1 MYRLSVILFL
11 VFASVGFAQG
21 NKVDLSIDPATAEI
35 GETFEISITSTVTGN
50 IDFGNLPD
58 EFIQDYAVR
67 QGTTQQRDM
76 NGNVIIQNYYV
87 FSGIIKKPGNYTFG
101 PVSISTGNK
110 TYVSNTAVINISPKV
125 KMKSGVVSSKQFR
138 DPAFGVIEVNKMTLY
153 EGEPL
158 LIRSKVY
165 ARYKP
170 THVQNYVE
178 YGINGTIAKY
188 PIGNSSSFKTTIE
201 RFRGEDFYAIDHD
214 KNIVFPTGVGKTT
227 IEPFKLNLHQ
237 GYQSFP
243 LESSSLTVTV
253 LPLPANPPK
262 DFIGAVGD
270 FTVSRR
276 IPEKKFDQGD
286 VIKIIVTV
294 SGVGNLQNITIPQ
307 LNLPKGY
314 TIYGDP
320 VVDNDYS
327 IGVRGAEGKITYE
340 FNVEVSVS
348 GQRVLPPMTITY
360 FDPQREEYVQ
370 VSSKSDS
377 LNVKPSKNFNP
388 KPENSEDG
396 SRSTE
401 LIVQE
406 FNPRENSG
414 SVEPGSIFGT
424 GIFWGGVT
432 IPVTTAFLFLFF
444 MRTRENIEEK
454 TAAKQVKNK
463 RSGETNK
470 LLSETKALLQSGES
484 KTFYDSLEKTLRSG
498 FAASIAKEEDEV
510 LSKQEI
516 IDHAASKSVDLKNK
530 VIDLLGQC
538 EIAKYSFG
546 LENDQRNEH
555 FKELELI
562 LQQLNKRK

>member
-1 MYRLSVILFL
+1 M
-11 VFASVGFAQG
+11 
-21 NKVDLSIDPATAEI
+21 
-35 GETFEISITSTVTGN
+35 EISNVSPISGP
-50 IDFGNLPD
+50 IDFGHLPD

-67 QGTTQQRDM
+67 QGTTQQRDV
-76 NGNVIIQNYYV
+76 NGNLIVQNYYV

-101 PVSISTGNK
+101 PVSVSSGNK
-110 TYVSNTAVINISPKV
+110 TYVSNTAMIHISPKV
-125 KMKSGVVSSKQFR
+125 KMKSGAISSKQFR
-138 DPAFGVIEVNKMTLY
+138 DPAFGVIEVNKTTLY

-158 LIRSKVY
+158 LVRSKVY
-165 ARYKP
+165 SRYKP

-178 YGINGTIAKY
+178 YDINGTIVKY

-214 KNIVFPTGVGKTT
+214 KNIVFPTGVGKVA

-253 LPLPANPPK
+253 LPLPANPPN

-270 FTVSRR
+270 FDVSRR

-294 SGVGNLQNITIPQ
+294 SGVGNLQNITVPQ

-320 VVDNDYS
+320 VIDEDYT

-340 FNVEVSVS
+340 FNVEVTIA
-348 GQRVLPPMTITY
+348 GQHELPPMTITY

-370 VSSKSDS
+370 VSTRADS
-377 LNVKPSKNFNP
+377 LNVKPSKNFNANP
-388 KPENSEDG
+388 SDSDDG

-401 LIVQE
+401 LVVQE

-414 SVEPGSIFGT
+414 SIEPGSIFGT

-432 IPVTTAFLFLFF
+432 IPVSAAFLFLLF
-444 MRTRENIEEK
+444 MRTRDNLEEK
-454 TAAKQVKNK
+454 TAAKQVRNK
-463 RSGETNK
+463 RSGEISK
-470 LLSETKALLQSGES
+470 WLAETRSLLQSDDI
-484 KTFYDSLEKTLRSG
+484 KAFYDSLEKTLRSG
-498 FAASIAKEEDEV
+498 FAASIAVDEDKI
-510 LSKQEI
+510 LSKQEM
-516 IDHAASKSVDLKNK
+516 IDHAATKSDDLKNQ
-530 VIDLLGQC
+530 VVRLLEQC

-546 LENDQRNEH
+546 LENDQRSEH
-555 FKELELI
+555 FKDLEAT
-562 LQQLNKRK
+562 LQQLSKRK